1 MKRCVAAPLVLMLA
15 IALVS
20 AHGTNAC
27 DLDGKP
33 TAFAD
38 GNRAVL
44 SHVRFTLKAARTWA
58 LFSFPGR
65 YHARTPIR
73 FTEERGQLR
82 RALPP
87 DSLRHTLRWDF
98 GDGTHATGWAVTHRY
113 THAGLYRITVNAYY
127 STLHHQYFPF
137 DNIRISITR

>member
-1 MKRCVAAPLVLMLA
+1 MKRVAAVLLVLLPTFA
-15 IALVS
+15 SLRGA
-20 AHGTNAC
+20 NAC
-27 DLDGKP
+27 DIDDKV
-33 TAFAD
+33 TAIANGD
-38 GNRAVL
+38 RAVR
-44 SHVRFTLKAARTWA
+44 SHVTFTLKTARTWA